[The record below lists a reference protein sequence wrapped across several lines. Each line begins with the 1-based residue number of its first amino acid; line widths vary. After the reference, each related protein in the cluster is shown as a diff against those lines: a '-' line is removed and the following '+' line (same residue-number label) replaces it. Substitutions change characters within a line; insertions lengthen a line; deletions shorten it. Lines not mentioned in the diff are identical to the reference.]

1 MSLADAFRHEKFQ
14 NRETA
19 VVMYS
24 VMASGKYIATV
35 HFLGNFLMRKLYVVI
50 VSIACSLNSDLL
62 YVSLVLMAI
71 KGFISNL
78 FKAIVPSVL

>member
-1 MSLADAFRHEKFQ
+1 M
-14 NRETA
+14 
-19 VVMYS
+19 
-24 VMASGKYIATV
+24 
-35 HFLGNFLMRKLYVVI
+35 VI